1 MIIKGLKK
9 YFFTYIMP
17 TFYGGGGGGQNTT
30 VQQRNIPKELLPY
43 YQLMLGASTNQAFT
57 STGGTKQP
65 NVQITPYTTPARDYL
80 DRKSTRLNSSHT

>member
-43 YQLMLGASTNQAFT
+43 YQMMLEIGRAH
-57 STGGTKQP
+57 
-65 NVQITPYTTPARDYL
+65 V
-80 DRKSTRLNSSHT
+80 